1 MTYTLIILRIGHFY
15 NLKINL
21 SHSLSQPRLHIKDTP
36 LDNHSVNYQ
45 KKVSFP

>member
-1 MTYTLIILRIGHFY
+1 MTYTLIVLRIGHFY

-21 SHSLSQPRLHIKDTP
+21 PHSINQQRSRIKDTP
-36 LDNHSVNYQ
+36 LDNHSANYQ